1 MKYAISV
8 IPESE
13 GSNDV
18 SLSLDTT
25 EGTVEIKSY
34 GVILNLQEFIE
45 FADGVQEIRRKL
57 EVLTL
62 KNNKGNDTTGNRNH
76 QDEQKFAMGVCMQH
90 RTLQQNIMRSFVATI
105 RHMASENYGYD
116 LRNQSSHNAAKK
128 MVESGLLDEIYLPFI

>member
-13 GSNDV
+13 RSNDV

-25 EGTVEIKSY
+25 EGTVVIKSY

-76 QDEQKFAMGVCMQH
+76 QDEQ
-90 RTLQQNIMRSFVATI
+90 
-105 RHMASENYGYD
+105 
-116 LRNQSSHNAAKK
+116 
-128 MVESGLLDEIYLPFI
+128 